1 MASGTLLQ
9 PTGERE
15 RVVELLRGRAAE
27 LRAQGI
33 RGLALFGSVAR
44 GEARPG
50 SDVDLLVDLDRGAE
64 LGFGV
69 VSLQQEL
76 DRLVGRPVGL
86 AFASRISPD
95 FRARIERDLV
105 RVF

>member
-1 MASGTLLQ
+1 MASGTFQ
-9 PTGERE
+9 RAGERE
-15 RVVELLRGRAAE
+15 RTVELLRSRAAE
-27 LRAQGI
+27 LRAQGV

-50 SDVDLLVDLDRGAE
+50 SDVDLLVELDHETE

-69 VSLQQEL
+69 VSLRQEL
-76 DRLVGRPVGL
+76 NRLVGRPVGL

>member
-1 MASGTLLQ
+1 MASGTLQ
-9 PTGERE
+9 RTGERE
-15 RVVELLRGRAAE
+15 RVVELLRGRAEE

-33 RGLALFGSVAR
+33 SGLAVFGSVAR
-44 GEARPG
+44 DEAGPG
-50 SDVDLLVDLDRGAE
+50 SDVDLLIELDREAE

-69 VSLQQEL
+69 VSLRHEL
-76 DRLVGRPVGL
+76 DQLVGRPVGL